1 MHHTLVP
8 AHRIF
13 PLYFLGFFSICC
25 LISYDFHAPLSG
37 AHRGSTRKKRTSNGK
52 WNRKHPK
59 KVAIEKLATK
69 LADLR
74 AELEAARR
82 EVRATRATAD
92 GLSD

>member
-1 MHHTLVP
+1 MT
-8 AHRIF
+8 
-13 PLYFLGFFSICC
+13 
-25 LISYDFHAPLSG
+25 PLSG
-37 AHRGSTRKKRTSNGK
+37 ARRGQRAKKLTFNGQ

-59 KVAIEKLATK
+59 KVATEKLATK

-92 GLSD
+92 GLND